1 MLNTSSGN
9 THFTEVDLD
18 FLIGEAAPQASNKVR
33 LRQMILV

>member
-9 THFTEVDLD
+9 TRFTEVDID